1 VNADVFVAVFDKL
14 LLSKSA
20 CVMSE
25 WDTLWK

>member
-1 VNADVFVAVFDKL
+1 MNAHVFVADVDKL

-25 WDTLWK
+25 WHTLWK